1 VSRSRAAIASAC
13 IFLVLALATAGC
25 TRSGQVLAP
34 ADGGAPVVL
43 QLTDVRVA
51 AGFLHAC
58 AVAAGGLRCWGDDG
72 AGQLGAAVGDGG
84 AGHEPV
90 TVAGG
95 PWIAPATGS
104 VHTCALATDG
114 GVWCWGGNANGQ
126 LGSGDRTAR
135 AERRQVTLPARAVDV
150 RTAFEFTCAL
160 LVDASVWCWGYNW
173 EGQLGLGDTHPG
185 DDRLAPVQLGSE
197 RDWVFVATGQGHG
210 CGIRSPGRLY
220 CWGRNTD
227 AQLGQGATQPQQ
239 IRAPIQVG
247 TDADWAEVGCSQAT
261 TCARKRDGSLWCWGA
276 QASGALAAGDVNPR
290 TTPAQVP
297 VYSDWSASTAGTFHT
312 CGLRPGGEIWCA
324 GRNTEGQIGAPDFV
338 DALPNMM
345 RADPT
350 ASWVEVRAGRFF
362 TCARK
367 ADDSVWCMGSNS
379 DGQLAADPAT
389 LGRSAE
395 MLRIPA
401 P

>member
-1 VSRSRAAIASAC
+1 VSRVRAAIASAV
-13 IFLVLALATAGC
+13 IVLATAGC

-34 ADGGAPVVL
+34 TDGGGPVVL

-51 AGFLHAC
+51 AGYFHAC
-58 AVAAGGLRCWGDDG
+58 AVVAGALRCWGDNRD
-72 AGQLGAAVGDGG
+72 GQLGVAAADGG
-84 AGHEPV
+84 TGEAPV
-90 TVAGG
+90 TIAGG

-104 VHTCALATDG
+104 IHTCALATDG

-126 LGSGDRTAR
+126 LGSGDRIAR
-135 AERRQVTLPARAVDV
+135 AEPRRVTLPARAVDV
-150 RTAFEFTCAL
+150 RTAFEFTCAV
-160 LVDASVWCWGYNW
+160 LVDASAWCWGYNW

-185 DDRLAPVQLGSE
+185 DDRLEPVQLGSE
-197 RDWVFVATGQGHG
+197 RDWVFVAPGQGHG

-220 CWGRNTD
+220 CWGRNTE

-247 TDADWAEVGCSQAT
+247 TDTDWIEVGCGQST

-276 QASGALAAGDVNPR
+276 QSSGALATGDVNPR
-290 TTPAQVP
+290 TTPAKVP
-297 VYSDWSASTAGTFHT
+297 VYSDWSASTVGTFQT

-338 DALPNMM
+338 DAQPAMM

-350 ASWVEVRAGRFF
+350 AGWVEVRAGRFF

-367 ADDSVWCMGSNS
+367 ADESVWCMGSNS
-379 DGQLAADPAT
+379 NGQLGADPTA
-389 LGRSAE
+389 LDRSAE
-395 MLRIPA
+395 MVRIPA